1 MENLDKRQVAYFWL
15 LIKASKNKHDECSNR
30 RIRQFV
36 DGIFDTGKPQGGH
49 ASSSVGKLWPAGY
62 ERTVKVLDFHLPK
75 ILTVSHNIL
84 LVNMEIILLPLSE
97 GKQLKKQT

>member
-15 LIKASKNKHDECSNR
+15 LIKARKNKHDECNNR

-49 ASSSVGKLWPAGY
+49 ASSSVGKL
-62 ERTVKVLDFHLPK
+62 
-75 ILTVSHNIL
+75 
-84 LVNMEIILLPLSE
+84 
-97 GKQLKKQT
+97 